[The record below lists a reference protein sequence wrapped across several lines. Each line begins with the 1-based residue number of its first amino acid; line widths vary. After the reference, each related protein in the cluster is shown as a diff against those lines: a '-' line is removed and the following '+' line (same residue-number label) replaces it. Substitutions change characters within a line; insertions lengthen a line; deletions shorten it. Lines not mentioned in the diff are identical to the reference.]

1 MPVNEDLFLKRYND
15 LNERQQDAVN
25 AIYGPVMVIA
35 GPGTGKT
42 EVLSVRIAN
51 LLRSEAQV
59 QPHEILCLTYT
70 EEATNSMRRR
80 LVNIIGPAAHRVNI
94 FTFHAF
100 CNNVIQNNSE
110 YFSQRTLQPI
120 SDLERTEL
128 LYKMLEELPQGHV
141 LRKLSGNIYFDAGKI
156 NRLFDLMK
164 REHLTPEF
172 ISAA

>member
-1 MPVNEDLFLKRYND
+1 MTINEDLYLERYD
-15 LNERQQDAVN
+15 KLNERQKEAVDT
-25 AIYGPVMVIA
+25 IYGAVMVIA

-42 EVLSVRIAN
+42 EVLAMRIAY
-51 LLRSEAQV
+51 LLQSEAQV
-59 QPHEILCLTYT
+59 QPHEILCLTYP

-110 YFSQRTLQPI
+110 SFSHRSLQPI

-128 LYKMLEELPQGHV
+128 LYKMLEE
-141 LRKLSGNIYFDAGKI
+141 
-156 NRLFDLMK
+156 
-164 REHLTPEF
+164 
-172 ISAA
+172 